1 MDPPTEHRIE
11 PETKQPLG
19 DVAVGT
25 PDMATEQ
32 AQETGA
38 GQPGQQPQAARNDK
52 SPFAAP
58 PPGPWT
64 NWEQVKQVREALHK
78 HRFLLLRRPK
88 HLNAEEQAQV
98 AAFLACPLPQ
108 IRLAHSFLWDWY
120 ELWKDEQGC
129 RRTVDDA
136 KVRYDAWRSNPA
148 YLSEPACR
156 RVLDKMTDAQFEHLS
171 PFLRNSRWEATKNGA
186 ERAGRAFRHEQGPHF
201 NLRTQE
207 SIGGA
212 LIVRA
217 NQTKAAALSP
227 ATQQAGRATRGRKQP
242 SAAPE

>member
-1 MDPPTEHRIE
+1 MDPPTEHSIE
-11 PETKQPLG
+11 PETKQPLC

-32 AQETGA
+32 AHETRA
-38 GQPGQQPQAARNDK
+38 GQPGQVPQAARNDK

-108 IRLAHSFLWDWY
+108 IRLAHSFLLDWY
-120 ELWKDEQGC
+120 ELWKDDQGY
-129 RRTVDDA
+129 RRTVEEPE
-136 KVRYDAWRSNPA
+136 VRYDAWRSNPA
-148 YLSEPACR
+148 YLAEPACR
-156 RVLDKMTDAQFEHLS
+156 RVLNQMTDAQFDRLS
-171 PFLRNSRWEATKNGA
+171 PFLRNPRWEATNNGA
-186 ERAGRAFRHEQGPHF
+186 ERAGRAFRHNQGPHF
-201 NLRTQE
+201 NLRTPE

-217 NQTKAAALSP
+217 CQKKVAALSP
-227 ATQQAGRATRGRKQP
+227 VGHLAGRATRGRKHQ
-242 SAAPE
+242 SMAPG